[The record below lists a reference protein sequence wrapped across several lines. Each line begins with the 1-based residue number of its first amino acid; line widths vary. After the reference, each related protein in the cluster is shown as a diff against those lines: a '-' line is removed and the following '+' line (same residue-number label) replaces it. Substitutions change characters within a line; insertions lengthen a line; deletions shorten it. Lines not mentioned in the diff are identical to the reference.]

1 MKKLA
6 SLVVVLVLALCMA
19 TTAFAAEDQIFNVNA
34 EAELPA
40 SITLEAGEIAT
51 LNINDFTLF
60 NRYLKVTGGDCQL
73 MVNYWTSADSVDGV
87 ATIKMEG
94 RRSCTVTIEN
104 KGAAAAT
111 YALSIFDPIGTMA
124 NPEAVADSVTA
135 NCVQGQDYYFYFEAV
150 VDGVFTVSNVAAPAE
165 ADMYNVQLSTDGFM
179 TVVDIIGDDWKP
191 TTGTSIK
198 LNAGDKL
205 IIDVS
210 AYDYDGVLEA
220 VAVTFNTSFKA
231 HANVVHFDAVTP
243 GCHSNGNIEYWYCPD
258 CEGFWQNA
266 ELTQVTNSKNVIL
279 PATGSENVVHF
290 DAVTPGCHYNGN
302 IEYWYCAECEGF
314 WQNEEL
320 TQLTNSK
327 NVILPA
333 TGSENVVHFEA
344 VEPGCHYDGNIEYW
358 FCADCEQFWQNEELT
373 QLTNSKNVKIPAENT
388 LEYHAKVDVTC
399 VENGMNEYWYC
410 DDCDCFFTD
419 AEGKYNIAYLS
430 LTIVADGTAHKFEHH
445 EAADPV
451 CHRNGN
457 VEYWYCGEC
466 DCYFIDVEGNKVNT
480 NSKNVVILAENELK
494 HTAKVDAS
502 CTENGMNEYWYCD
515 DCDCFFTDAEGKYN
529 IAYLSL
535 TIPAAHDYVDGK
547 CTVCGASPD
556 TGDAGFISAVAGLL
570 VSAMSTVALVSK
582 KKEF

>member
-231 HANVVHFDAVTP
+231 HA
-243 GCHSNGNIEYWYCPD
+243 
-258 CEGFWQNA
+258 
-266 ELTQVTNSKNVIL
+266 
-279 PATGSENVVHF
+279 NVVHF